1 MNTYILKL
9 NTEKIMK
16 RFHIC
21 YLIAKELCSGINI
34 DASNYVDAVR
44 KFNKLVGNNDILYI
58 TTL

>member
-1 MNTYILKL
+1 
-9 NTEKIMK
+9 MK

-34 DASNYVDAVR
+34 DAYNYVEAVR

>member
-1 MNTYILKL
+1 
-9 NTEKIMK
+9 MK

-34 DASNYVDAVR
+34 DASNYVEAVR
-44 KFNKLVGNNDILYI
+44 KFNKIVGNNDILYI

>member
-1 MNTYILKL
+1 
-9 NTEKIMK
+9 MK

-34 DASNYVDAVR
+34 DASNYVEAVS

>member
-1 MNTYILKL
+1 
-9 NTEKIMK
+9 MK

-34 DASNYVDAVR
+34 DASNYVEAVR

>member
-1 MNTYILKL
+1 
-9 NTEKIMK
+9 MK